1 MTSQPHTR
9 GYSRRM
15 EKVGNKD
22 GAASVSRDGSTV
34 YNNTADDMDQHA
46 RQPTTQPD
54 DNTTTA
60 VPDVTDIISK
70 ELLTSN
76 LSGEMLSVINIIG
89 KVIQSQ
95 FDTYLTK
102 IDQIN
107 KVKDEK
113 ITHLES
119 KVYALEKKI
128 TELQGT
134 IDDVDQYERRDTVI
148 ISGPS
153 LPDETTHENPADQI
167 VNTIRQQLHINMTHS
182 DINVA
187 HRLGTK
193 QQDKKRPI
201 IVKLQNRAKKSEL
214 VQACVTIRPQLYI
227 NESLTPRRRSIYST
241 IRKIRAQHKHLFQ
254 QCYTSDGKIIVKLK
268 SSTTKYTITSESTLT
283 SFLDKHPIL
292 KAEPTI

>member
-1 MTSQPHTR
+1 MGRDEST
-9 GYSRRM
+9 
-15 EKVGNKD
+15 D
-22 GAASVSRDGSTV
+22 GAACVPRDGATD
-34 YNNTADDMDQHA
+34 NKNTADDTDQRE
-46 RQPTTQPD
+46 RQQ
-54 DNTTTA
+54 NTHLAATSTSA

-95 FDTYLTK
+95 FDTYLAK
-102 IDQIN
+102 LDQIN

-113 ITHLES
+113 ITNLET
-119 KVYALEKKI
+119 KVSALENKI
-128 TELQGT
+128 TVLQDT

-153 LPDETTHENPADQI
+153 LPDETTHENPADII
-167 VNTIRQQLHINMTHS
+167 VNTIKQQLHINMTHS

-187 HRLGTK
+187 HRLGTR

-214 VQACVTIRPQLYI
+214 VQACVTVKPQLYI

-241 IRKIRAQHKHLFQ
+241 VRKIRAQHKHLFQ

-283 SFLDKHPIL
+283 SFLDKHPIF
-292 KAEPTI
+292 KAASTM

>member
-1 MTSQPHTR
+1 MTPHPNTR
-9 GYSRRM
+9 GNSRRIGGD
-15 EKVGNKD
+15 ESTD
-22 GAASVSRDGSTV
+22 GACVPRNGAMVSS
-34 YNNTADDMDQHA
+34 NTADDRDQGG
-46 RQPTTQPD
+46 RPLNTQLAA
-54 DNTTTA
+54 TSTSA
-60 VPDVTDIISK
+60 VPDVMHIISK
-70 ELLTSN
+70 ELQTSN
-76 LSGEMLSVINIIG
+76 LSGELLTVINIIG

-102 IDQIN
+102 LDQIN

-119 KVYALEKKI
+119 KVCALENKI
-128 TELQGT
+128 TVLQDT

-153 LPDETTHENPADQI
+153 LPDETTHENPADLI
-167 VNTIRQQLHINMTHS
+167 VNTIKQQLHINMTHS

-214 VQACVTIRPQLYI
+214 VQACVTVKPQLYI
-227 NESLTPRRRSIYST
+227 NESLSPRRRSIYST
-241 IRKIRAQHKHLFQ
+241 VRKIRAQHKHLFQ

-268 SSTTKYTITSESTLT
+268 SSATKYTITSESALT
-283 SFLDKHPIL
+283 SFLDKHPIF
-292 KAEPTI
+292 KTASTM